1 MRRARGYILV
11 EALTAM
17 AVLSITALTV
27 QRAVH
32 TAVLARGL
40 AQDYTTAQ
48 FLLERIAADQSL
60 QPRIAVGEEHTGT
73 FPPPHDRFSYRWS
86 LEKVETTMP
95 ELPPGLAPAQRT
107 ALSSGLLTHM
117 GKLHV
122 EVSWNRGGEPFS
134 ADGETLLSPDRI
146 WIDPQASPP

>member
-1 MRRARGYILV
+1 MRRTRGYILV
-11 EALTAM
+11 EAVTAM

-60 QPRIAVGEEHTGT
+60 QPRIAVGEEHVGA
-73 FPPPHDRFSYRWS
+73 FPTPHDRFSYRWS
-86 LEKVETTMP
+86 LEKVDVPIP

-117 GKLHV
+117 GRLRI
-122 EVSWNRGGEPFS
+122 EVHWNRGGEPFS
-134 ADGETLLSPDRI
+134 AIGETLLGPDRI